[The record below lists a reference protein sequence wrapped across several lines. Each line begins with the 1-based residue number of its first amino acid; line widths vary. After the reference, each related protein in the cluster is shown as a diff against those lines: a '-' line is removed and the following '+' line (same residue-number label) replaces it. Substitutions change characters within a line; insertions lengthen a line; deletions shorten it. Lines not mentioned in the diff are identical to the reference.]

1 MSCRKVVRRASLSDR
16 TNLYRKECEKEA
28 IVWQQLGAAEEGRNS
43 GLIGEIGET
52 RPDQENTD
60 PVRNLSCLKEFQRR
74 AGSAGPIAVGA
85 LGWDVAEKFV
95 NIYYLFIIYYPS
107 DLSKRHIYINRN
119 ISLQWKG
126 CLGFTAA

>member
-1 MSCRKVVRRASLSDR
+1 MRRASLSDR

-74 AGSAGPIAVGA
+74 AGSAGSIAVGT

-95 NIYYLFIIYYPS
+95 NIYL
-107 DLSKRHIYINRN
+107 LSIRFKQKTKFSFSINRN

-126 CLGFTAA
+126 CLGFTVA

>member
-1 MSCRKVVRRASLSDR
+1 MRRASLSDR

-74 AGSAGPIAVGA
+74 AGSAGSIAVGA

-95 NIYYLFIIYYPS
+95 NIYL
-107 DLSKRHIYINRN
+107 LSIRFKQKTKFSFNINRN

-126 CLGFTAA
+126 CLGFTA